1 MLYAVSQALV
11 RLVGRLCWRIRA
23 EGRGNIPRTG
33 AVILASTHESFLDP
47 PVVGSF
53 AAPRRP
59 FHMAR
64 RTLFYSGETRSG
76 FRTWLGRKYK
86 VIEVDRE
93 GTGLGALRDA
103 EAKLRQG
110 ETVLIFPEGTR
121 STDGSVQR
129 FRAGVGLLAVRT
141 GAAVVPVS
149 VDGTRGLWGRGRK
162 APRLFGGPVR
172 LCYGTPLTFGETT
185 EPDDAADAIRSAVI
199 QLRERT
205 DIQT

>member
-1 MLYAVSQALV
+1 MIYAISQAV
-11 RLVGRLCWRIRA
+11 IRIFARLLWRVRA
-23 EGRGNIPRTG
+23 EGRGSIPRQG
-33 AVILASTHESFLDP
+33 GVILASTHESFLDP

-64 RTLFYSGETRSG
+64 KTLFFSGEKRSG
-76 FRTWLGRKYK
+76 FRTWLGRKYR

-103 EAKLRQG
+103 EARLRQG

-121 STDGSVQR
+121 TKDGTVQR

-149 VDGTRGLWGRGRK
+149 VDGTRDVWGRGRK
-162 APRLFGGPVR
+162 IPRLLATGGVR
-172 LCYGTPLTFGETT
+172 LRYGEPMTFGETA
-185 EPDDAADAIRSAVI
+185 EPDHVADEIRAAVLK
-199 QLRERT
+199 LRERNET
-205 DIQT
+205 

>member
-1 MLYAVSQALV
+1 MIYAISQALI
-11 RLVGRLCWRIRA
+11 RFFTRIFWRVRA
-23 EGRGNIPRTG
+23 EGRSNIPRQG
-33 AVILASTHESFLDP
+33 GVILASSHESFLDP
-47 PVVGSF
+47 PVVGGF

-64 RTLFYSGETRSG
+64 KTLFFSGEKRSG

-121 STDGSVQR
+121 TKDGTVQR

-149 VDGTRGLWGRGRK
+149 VDGTRDVWGRGRK
-162 APRLFGGPVR
+162 VPRLFWSRGVR
-172 LCYGTPLTFGETT
+172 LRYGEPMTFGETT
-185 EPDDAADAIRSAVI
+185 EPDHVADEIRAAVLK
-199 QLRERT
+199 LRERNET
-205 DIQT
+205 